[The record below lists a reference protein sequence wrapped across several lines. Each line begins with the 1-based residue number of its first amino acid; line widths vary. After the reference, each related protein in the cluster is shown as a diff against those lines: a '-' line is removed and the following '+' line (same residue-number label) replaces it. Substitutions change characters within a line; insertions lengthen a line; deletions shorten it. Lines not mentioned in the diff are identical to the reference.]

1 MSVKFFYNQGNK
13 LFDSGEYVKAI
24 KEYDRALE
32 IAPNTPEV
40 IYRKAEALYK
50 LQIFADSAALF
61 WCAYLFLKFRIEP
74 LLMCG
79 RALEMA
85 GLSFQACKIFSL
97 IKLNEID
104 SESQVFHISSLVR
117 ESRFREAYEILPSI
131 NNDSGFNAEL
141 LRGKIAHEFGTA
153 DIAEQHLRGLLLSDE
168 TGKVIDR
175 LIGVYAD
182 LEKFGELDN
191 LLDFAI
197 SRFSQSTEHQDYF
210 IAQKKALELWKNST
224 GFDINLYRS
233 NHRYEV
239 IESAYYLARKKN
251 DRTRIT
257 GGTFH
262 TFKSLASYVM
272 EEGVIAELGVRN
284 GHSINILAQL
294 FPNRKIYGFDS
305 FEGIPDAWGDEPAGT
320 YTTGG
325 AFPHIATNVTLIQGW
340 FNKTLPIFVKN
351 HDEKIA
357 LLNIDCDIYSSTKD
371 IFQYLG
377 PKITEG
383 TVIVFDEYIINKT
396 WRDDEFR
403 AFQEWVSENNIKY
416 EYLSVSFFSKQV
428 SVRILK
434 CIT

>member
-1 MSVKFFYNQGNK
+1 MQLNFYNQGNK
-13 LFDSGEYVKAI
+13 LFESGEYSEAI
-24 KEYDRALE
+24 KEYDRALV
-32 IAPNTPEV
+32 IAPNTPEI

-50 LQIFADSAALF
+50 LQIFVDSAALF
-61 WCAYLFLKFRIEP
+61 WSAYLFLKFRVEP

-97 IKLNEID
+97 IKSNEID

-117 ESRFREAYEILPSI
+117 ESRFREAYEILHSI
-131 NNDSGFNAEL
+131 KNDSGFNAEL

-153 DIAEQHLRGLLLSDE
+153 DVAEQHLRALIPSDE

-182 LEKFGELDN
+182 LEKFVELGD
-191 LLDFAI
+191 LLDSAI
-197 SRFSQSTEHQDYF
+197 LKFSQSPEHQDYY
-210 IAQKKALELWKNST
+210 IAQKKALQLWKNSSE
-224 GFDINLYRS
+224 FDINIYRS
-233 NHRYEV
+233 NHRFEI
-239 IESAYYLARKKN
+239 IESAHYIASKKS

-272 EEGVIAELGVRN
+272 EDGVIAEFGVRN

-294 FPNRKIYGFDS
+294 FPNRTLYGFDS

-325 AFPHIATNVTLIQGW
+325 AFPQVANNVTLIHGW
-340 FNKTLPIFVKN
+340 FNKTLPIFIKN

-357 LLNIDCDIYSSTKD
+357 LINIDCDIYSSTKD

-383 TVIVFDEYIINKT
+383 TVVVFDEYIINKT
-396 WRDDEFR
+396 WRDDEFK
-403 AFQEWVSENNIKY
+403 AFQEWVSAKRITY
-416 EYLSVSFFSKQV
+416 EYITVSFFSKQV
-428 SVRILK
+428 AVRILS
-434 CIT
+434 TG